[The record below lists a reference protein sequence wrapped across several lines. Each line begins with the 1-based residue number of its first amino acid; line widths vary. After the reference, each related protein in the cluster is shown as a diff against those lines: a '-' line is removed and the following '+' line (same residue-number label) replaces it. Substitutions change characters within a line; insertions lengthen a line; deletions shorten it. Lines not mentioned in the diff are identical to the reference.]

1 MNSLDSRRKKP
12 SFSGMPLW
20 FRIGLPFLVIAMGTG
35 LGLYFLGTQPEAIRR
50 PVGKALPLVS
60 VAPIY
65 RDTAMESIFVMGTV
79 SAEKAVVLRASV
91 SGTIL
96 SMSRNFSPGNILTE
110 GEMLL
115 RIDPKEYRIA
125 VEKAEATLERVKAD
139 LDLEK
144 GRVAMAEA
152 EIKSL
157 EKITGKP
164 FATTELTL
172 RKPQQQQIEASL
184 AEAEADL
191 ALARVQLERTKVAAP
206 FDAVLT
212 QRHVVTGDRVGVGDA
227 LATLVGRERFWIEAR
242 VPLDRTAFL
251 RQEGD
256 PDGPS
261 RARIQ
266 GLLGTREGYVS
277 KLFPDLAQGARM
289 ARILVVLEDPMGIM
303 TTAPPVFIGDYLSME
318 LEGRSLEGGFRIPAG
333 SLREGR
339 QVWLVD
345 GEERLRMIPV
355 IPVFSDDEGSYIL
368 SEQIPDGALL
378 VTSDLG
384 LVIDGMQV
392 ETEKSLS
399 PASGETADA
408 E

>member
-1 MNSLDSRRKKP
+1 MTSSDSYHGNP
-12 SFSGMPLW
+12 SYSRMPLW
-20 FRIGLPFLVIAMGTG
+20 FRIGLPILIIGLSLV
-35 LGLYFLGTQPEAIRR
+35 LGFYLLKSSPEAKRR
-50 PVGKALPLVS
+50 PASKVLPLVS
-60 VAPIY
+60 VVPIH
-65 RDTAMESIFVMGTV
+65 RATATESIFVMGTV
-79 SAEKAVVLRASV
+79 AAEKAVVLRASV
-91 SGTIL
+91 SGTL
-96 SMSRNFSPGNILTE
+96 LFMSDNFSPGNILTE

-115 RIDPKEYRIA
+115 RIDPEEYRIA
-125 VEKAEATLERVKAD
+125 VEKSEATLNRVRAD
-139 LDLEK
+139 LALEQ

-152 EIKSL
+152 EIKSI

-172 RKPQQQQIEASL
+172 RKPQQQQIEAAL

-191 ALARVQLERTKVAAP
+191 ALAKVQLERTKVSAP

-256 PDGPS
+256 PDGAS
-261 RARIQ
+261 QAKIH

-289 ARILVVLEDPMGIM
+289 ARILVVLEDPMGIL
-303 TTAPPVFIGDYLSME
+303 THAPPVFIGDYLSME
-318 LEGRSLEGGFRIPAG
+318 LEGRSLEGGFRIPPG
-333 SLREGR
+333 SLREGNR
-339 QVWLVD
+339 VWLVD
-345 GEERLRMIPV
+345 GTNSLRMVPV
-355 IPVFSDDEGSYIL
+355 TPVFTDDEGSYIL
-368 SEQIPDGALL
+368 SDLIPDGALL
-378 VTSDLG
+378 VISDLT
-384 LVIDGMQV
+384 LAIDGMQV
-392 ETEKSLS
+392 GMEKTMA
-399 PASGETADA
+399 PAFGENLHA